1 MATETTS
8 QPTLVRAQA
17 RYVRTSARKARL
29 VLEHVRGKP
38 YAQARAA
45 LQFSPRAAARDVLAV
60 LDSAGAN
67 AEANLELVPEDL
79 VVESAFADEGPT
91 AKRWR
96 PRARGRAARIR
107 KRTCHITI
115 VLRHDAPAE
124 ERETSAAQATLA
136 ASRRRPS
143 RRRQAAAKEA
153 PEATAVVTAPA
164 ETEAEAPGEAEAP
177 AEETAPKPR
186 RRTRAKA
193 ADKADEKTTKKPG
206 AKASKKASKDDEETP
221 KPKTRRRAS
230 TKKKTTPTEGDEA

>member
-1 MATETTS
+1 VATETTS

-38 YAQARAA
+38 YAQAQAA

-60 LDSAGAN
+60 LNSAGAN
-67 AEANLELVPEDL
+67 AEANLELVPEQL

-136 ASRRRPS
+136 ASRTRPA
-143 RRRQAAAKEA
+143 RRRQPAATKAAPKAQASAPAEA
-153 PEATAVVTAPA
+153 DAETAPA
-164 ETEAEAPGEAEAP
+164 ETEGP
-177 AEETAPKPR
+177 AEEAAPKPR

-193 ADKADEKTTKKPG
+193 AEGKAESRK
-206 AKASKKASKDDEETP
+206 AASKASDEDAEKP

>member
-1 MATETTS
+1 VATETTS

-38 YAQARAA
+38 YAQAQAA

-60 LDSAGAN
+60 LNSAGAN
-67 AEANLELVPEDL
+67 AEANLELVPEQL

-136 ASRRRPS
+136 ASRTRPTR
-143 RRRQAAAKEA
+143 RRRQAAATEA
-153 PEATAVVTAPA
+153 APKAQASAPA
-164 ETEAEAPGEAEAP
+164 ETEAETAP
-177 AEETAPKPR
+177 AETVPAEEAKPKPR

-193 ADKADEKTTKKPG
+193 AEGKAE
-206 AKASKKASKDDEETP
+206 SKKAAPKAADEDAEKP

>member
-1 MATETTS
+1 VAAETTT

-38 YAQARAA
+38 YSQARAA

-79 VVESAFADEGPT
+79 VVDAAFADEGPT

-115 VLRHDAPAE
+115 VLRHAAPAE
-124 ERETSAAQATLA
+124 ERATSAAQATLA
-136 ASRRRPS
+136 ASRTRPARRRRP
-143 RRRQAAAKEA
+143 AAAAQAEA
-153 PEATAVVTAPA
+153 ETTPA
-164 ETEAEAPGEAEAP
+164 ETETGAAGETA
-177 AEETAPKPR
+177 APKPR

-193 ADKADEKTTKKPG
+193 AEGKAESKAADAPADGEK
-206 AKASKKASKDDEETP
+206 AP
-221 KPKTRRRAS
+221 KPKARRRAS

>member
-1 MATETTS
+1 VATETTS

-38 YAQARAA
+38 YAQAQAA

-60 LDSAGAN
+60 LNSAGAN
-67 AEANLELVPEDL
+67 AEANLELVPEQL

-136 ASRRRPS
+136 ASRTRPTR
-143 RRRQAAAKEA
+143 RRRQAAATEA
-153 PEATAVVTAPA
+153 APKAQASAPA
-164 ETEAEAPGEAEAP
+164 ETEAETAP
-177 AEETAPKPR
+177 AETEVPAEEAKPKPR

-193 ADKADEKTTKKPG
+193 AEGKAE
-206 AKASKKASKDDEETP
+206 SKKAAPKASDEDAEKP

>member
-1 MATETTS
+1 VATETTS

-38 YAQARAA
+38 YAQAQAA

-60 LDSAGAN
+60 LKSAGAN
-67 AEANLELVPEDL
+67 AEANLELVPEQL

-136 ASRRRPS
+136 ASRTRPA
-143 RRRQAAAKEA
+143 RRRQPAATKAA
-153 PEATAVVTAPA
+153 PKAQASAPA
-164 ETEAEAPGEAEAP
+164 ETEAETAP
-177 AEETAPKPR
+177 AETEVPAEEAKPKPR

-193 ADKADEKTTKKPG
+193 AEGKAE
-206 AKASKKASKDDEETP
+206 SKKAAPKASDDAEKP